1 MTVQVIYSMATLLSK
16 SGPHARFFLIN
27 KRIMAKRLTDYRERA
42 KITLIIRI
50 IKYKSLRIYISQ
62 Y

>member
-1 MTVQVIYSMATLLSK
+1 MLA
-16 SGPHARFFLIN
+16 FFLIN

-50 IKYKSLRIYISQ
+50 IKYKSLRIYI
-62 Y
+62 YHNTNKARG